1 MKIRRFEKFFNE
13 ESEKKKD
20 SGFGWGKTLGTTAA
34 IAGTMYGAK
43 KGVFGNT
50 IRRGYNTAYG
60 RVGNAIGSNSMVNS
74 AARDWAKGSVKGPGI
89 FGNRMQYKRDLVNKQ
104 NEFKSQFNKN
114 LTSSNTSSNV
124 NNSTTTKQQK
134 PKEKPSVVNE
144 KINTE
149 GNTTN
154 NATPQVESV
163 MSKSNKPLI
172 GPTTNFKYNT
182 GARGDIDW
190 AFHKGNVSYARKPA
204 TPQVESVMKPVD
216 QSNLTAQ
223 QRREQRLATT
233 GAGNYQAAKD
243 LGFKTE
249 KTVRHKITP
258 QEKARRTQEY
268 NQRVQANKNKKN
280 AGLMGIS
287 SPDSNTFYATP
298 NMFEQRIMS
307 DSRYRRKYFSI
318 MLNLFQ

>member
-1 MKIRRFEKFFNE
+1 MTKYEIKRFSSLERRLYDD
-13 ESEKKKD
+13 SEKKKD
-20 SGFGWGKTLGTTAA
+20 SGFGWGKALGATAA
-34 IAGTMYGAK
+34 VAGTMYGAK
-43 KGVFGNT
+43 KGMFGNT
-50 IRRGYNTAYG
+50 VRRGFNTAYG
-60 RVGNAIGSNSMVNS
+60 QLGNTLGSQSMVNS
-74 AARDWAKGSVKGPGI
+74 AARDWAIGSVKNPGSK
-89 FGNRMQYKRDLVNKQ
+89 GSKMQYNRDIINKQ

-124 NNSTTTKQQK
+124 NNSSTTTTKQQK
-134 PKEKPSVVNE
+134 PK
-144 KINTE
+144 
-149 GNTTN
+149 
-154 NATPQVESV
+154 
-163 MSKSNKPLI
+163 
-172 GPTTNFKYNT
+172 
-182 GARGDIDW
+182 
-190 AFHKGNVSYARKPA
+190 
-204 TPQVESVMKPVD
+204 VESVMKPVE
-216 QSNLTAQ
+216 QSSSLTAQ

-280 AGLMGIS
+280 AGLMGVS

-298 NMFEQRIMS
+298 NMFEQRTMS

-318 MLNLFQ
+318 MLNLFR

>member
-89 FGNRMQYKRDLVNKQ
+89 FGNKMQYKRDLVNKQ

-114 LTSSNTSSNV
+114 LTNNNTSSNV
-124 NNSTTTKQQK
+124 NNSKTKQQK
-134 PKEKPSVVNE
+134 PKVEQPPVVNE
-144 KINTE
+144 KINT
-149 GNTTN
+149 GDNNT
-154 NATPQVESV
+154 TPQVESV
-163 MSKSNKPLI
+163 MGKSNKPLV

-190 AFHKGNVSYARKPA
+190 AFHKGNVSYGRKPA
-204 TPQVESVMKPVD
+204 TPQVESVMKPVE
-216 QSNLTAQ
+216 QPNLTAQ

-249 KTVRHKITP
+249 KTVRQKITP

-280 AGLMGIS
+280 AGLMGVS

-298 NMFEQRIMS
+298 NMFEQRTMS

-318 MLNLFQ
+318 MLNLFR

>member
-114 LTSSNTSSNV
+114 LTNSNTSSNV
-124 NNSTTTKQQK
+124 NNSTTTPTTTKQQK
-134 PKEKPSVVNE
+134 PQEKPSVVNE
-144 KINTE
+144 KINT
-149 GNTTN
+149 GDNTTN

-163 MSKSNKPLI
+163 M
-172 GPTTNFKYNT
+172 
-182 GARGDIDW
+182 
-190 AFHKGNVSYARKPA
+190 
-204 TPQVESVMKPVD
+204 KPVE

-249 KTVRHKITP
+249 KTVRNKITP

-298 NMFEQRIMS
+298 NMFEQRTMS

-318 MLNLFQ
+318 MLNLFR